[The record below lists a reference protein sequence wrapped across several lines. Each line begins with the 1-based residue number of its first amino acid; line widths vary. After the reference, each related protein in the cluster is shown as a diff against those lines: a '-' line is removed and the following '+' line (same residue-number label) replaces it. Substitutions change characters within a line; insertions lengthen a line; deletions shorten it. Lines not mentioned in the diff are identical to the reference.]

1 MDTKHKHL
9 TLNEVTA
16 AIRALSPFDM
26 KRLKLFANKFA
37 WTGWDPDDLLQEAL
51 MRMLDGRRNCPVG
64 LEMAVAL
71 SGVVKS
77 VASERADSAKH
88 VPILEL
94 VPSHGD
100 EAAPKAALTPE
111 QLREDRTPERIV
123 AGRQELEAIRA
134 LFKAD
139 PPAEAVFDGM
149 LAGYEGAELSEI
161 SDIAQSELATVRKR
175 IARRLDA
182 ALLKGVAK

>member
-1 MDTKHKHL
+1 MDTKQKHL
-9 TLNEVTA
+9 SLSQVTA
-16 AIRALSPFDM
+16 AIRALSPFDL
-26 KRLKLFANKFA
+26 KRLRLVALRFA

-51 MRMLDGRRNCPVG
+51 MRMLDGRRNCPAG
-64 LEMAVAL
+64 LDMAVAL

-77 VASERADSAKH
+77 IASERTDAAKH

-100 EAAPKAALTPE
+100 EEAPKPMITPE
-111 QLREDRTPERIV
+111 QLRDDLTPERIL
-123 AGRQELEAIRA
+123 AGRQELDAIRE

-149 LAGYEGAELSEI
+149 MAGYEGAELSEV
-161 SDIAQSELATVRKR
+161 SDIAQTELATVRKR
-175 IARRLDA
+175 IARRIDA
-182 ALLKGVAK
+182 ALLKGIAK